1 MGAEATKF
9 SVMGS
14 ILRVWGVIVLFDG
27 GVDINGWMKLLS
39 IPD

>member
-14 ILRVWGVIVLFDG
+14 ILRVWGGIVLFDG